1 MVLFDETYLM
11 VLLYIAI
18 GSGAVKVIG
27 YLINKYGEE
36 VDL

>member
-11 VLLYIAI
+11 GLLYIAI
-18 GSGAVKVIG
+18 GSIAVKVIG

-36 VDL
+36 VDV

>member
-11 VLLYIAI
+11 GLLYIAI
-18 GSGAVKVIG
+18 GSVAVKLIG

-36 VDL
+36 VDY